1 MNEAPMNS
9 ELETANANPTVAS
22 PVGGSATLASPA
34 AAAAAAIGGSRSRS
48 AGELLLPRRLC

>member
-1 MNEAPMNS
+1 MNS